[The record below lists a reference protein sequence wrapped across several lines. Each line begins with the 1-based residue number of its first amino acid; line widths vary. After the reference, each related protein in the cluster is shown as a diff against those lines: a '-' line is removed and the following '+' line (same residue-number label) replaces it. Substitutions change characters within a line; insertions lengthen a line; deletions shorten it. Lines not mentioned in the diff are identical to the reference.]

1 MASIDDI
8 DLVPNDAMVEEAER
22 GLAWREE
29 FNRGGTA
36 VGVARARD
44 ISNRVRLSADTV
56 RRMASFFARHEVDKQ
71 GQGFEI
77 GEEGYPSAGRIAW
90 ALWGGDP
97 GQSWANARLSEIAA
111 LEADR
116 SERMME
122 EDSVHPLSPRQKAQY
137 ESTEGVVELFGQFSQ
152 GVDADGAHYAAV
164 SPYVDEGMVCSS
176 CVFFEG
182 GRACEVVAG
191 DIAPEGIC
199 KLWVIPADLMS
210 HGEPMVEVDPLV
222 DPEPMVEVEPVV
234 EPAPVPEIDG
244 YKRGVDGVDVPQR
257 EVRKLE
263 KLEVRAT
270 PDGGAILEGY
280 ATVYDYAYSIGDV
293 DRGGFM
299 ETIMSGAAAKSA
311 GEADVRLLINH
322 EGIPLARTR
331 SGTMTLES
339 DDIGLRVTAEL
350 DPMNPLSA
358 SLRSAM
364 ERGDM
369 DQMSFAFRVLR
380 DEWNSDYSERKIY
393 ELKLFDVSMVTYPAN
408 PATVAKVRSDDTQDS
423 EHATGRSVEMA
434 KRQLEAIPARR

>member
-1 MASIDDI
+1 MPWHVVEKDAGCSVSEPWGVRKDD
-8 DLVPNDAMVEEAER
+8 DNSLAGCHGSRAEA
-22 GLAWREE
+22 
-29 FNRGGTA
+29 
-36 VGVARARD
+36 
-44 ISNRVRLSADTV
+44 
-56 RRMASFFARHEVDKQ
+56 VDQ
-71 GQGFEI
+71 
-77 GEEGYPSAGRIAW
+77 
-90 ALWGGDP
+90 
-97 GQSWANARLSEIAA
+97 IAA
-111 LEADR
+111 LYASEADR
-116 SERMME
+116 STRMIDLEMY
-122 EDSVHPLSPRQKAQY
+122 PLSPRQKAQY
-137 ESTEGVVELFGQFSQ
+137 EATESIVEVFGQYDQ
-152 GVDADGAHYAAV
+152 TAGADGCGYQAESEQASDGITCAN
-164 SPYVDEGMVCSS
+164 
-176 CVFFEG
+176 CVFFMEG
-182 GRACEVVAG
+182 MCEVVSGEIAAAG
-191 DIAPEGIC
+191 LC
-199 KLWVIPADLMS
+199 KLWVIPAGLLE
-210 HGEPMVEVDPLV
+210 GEPEPEVE
-222 DPEPMVEVEPVV
+222 PEPVVEVEPEPVV
-234 EPAPVPEIDG
+234 EIDG
-244 YKRGVDGVDVPQR
+244 FKRGVKPER

-322 EGIPLARTR
+322 EGIPLARTK

-358 SLRSAM
+358 SLRSAV

-393 ELKLFDVSMVTYPAN
+393 ELKLFDVSAVTFPAN
-408 PATVAKVRSDDTQDS
+408 PATIAKVRSDDTQDS
-423 EHATGRSVEMA
+423 EKATGRSVEMA

>member
-1 MASIDDI
+1 MATIEDI
-8 DLVPNDAMVEEAER
+8 DLVPNDAMVDEAER
-22 GLAWREE
+22 GLAWRAE

-71 GQGFEI
+71 GQGFEA

-97 GQSWANARLSEIAA
+97 GRSWADARLSEIAA

-116 SERMME
+116 STRMIDLEMY
-122 EDSVHPLSPRQKAQY
+122 PLSPRQKAQY
-137 ESTEGVVELFGQFSQ
+137 EATESLVEVFGQYDQ
-152 GVDADGAHYAAV
+152 TAGADGGGYQAESERADDGIAC
-164 SPYVDEGMVCSS
+164 GN
-176 CVFFEG
+176 CVFFMDG
-182 GRACEVVAG
+182 MCEVVSGEIAAAG
-191 DIAPEGIC
+191 LC
-199 KLWVIPADLMS
+199 KLWVIPAGLLE
-210 HGEPMVEVDPLV
+210 GEPVVEVDP
-222 DPEPMVEVEPVV
+222 EPVVEVEPV
-234 EPAPVPEIDG
+234 PVVEIDG
-244 YKRGVDGVDVPQR
+244 YKRGVDGIDVPQR

-299 ETIMSGAAAKSA
+299 ETIVKGSAAKSA
-311 GEADVRLLINH
+311 AEADVRLLINH

-339 DDIGLRVTAEL
+339 DDIGLRVTAQL

-408 PATVAKVRSDDTQDS
+408 PATVAKVRSDDTDGS
-423 EHATGRSVEMA
+423 EQAAGRSVEMA

>member
-1 MASIDDI
+1 MATIDDI
-8 DLVPNDAMVEEAER
+8 DLTPNDGMVEEAER
-22 GLAWREE
+22 GLAWRAE

-44 ISNRVRLSADTV
+44 ISNRVRLSPDTV

-71 GQGFEI
+71 GQGFEA

-97 GQSWANARLSEIAA
+97 GQSWAAARLSEIAA

-116 SERMME
+116 STRMIDLEMY
-122 EDSVHPLSPRQKAQY
+122 PLSPRQKAQY
-137 ESTEGVVELFGQFSQ
+137 EATESLVEVFGQYDQ
-152 GVDADGAHYAAV
+152 TAGADGCGYQAESERADDGIAC
-164 SPYVDEGMVCSS
+164 GN
-176 CVFFEG
+176 CVFFMDG
-182 GRACEVVAG
+182 MCEVVSGEIAAAG
-191 DIAPEGIC
+191 LC
-199 KLWVIPADLMS
+199 KLWVIPAGLLE
-210 HGEPMVEVDPLV
+210 GEPVVEVE
-222 DPEPMVEVEPVV
+222 PEPVVEVEPV
-234 EPAPVPEIDG
+234 PVVEIDG
-244 YKRGVDGVDVPQR
+244 YKRGVDGIDVPQR

-299 ETIMSGAAAKSA
+299 ETIMSGAATKSA
-311 GEADVRLLINH
+311 NEADVRLLINH
-322 EGIPLARTR
+322 DGIPLARTK

-339 DDIGLRVTAEL
+339 DDIGLRVMAEL

-393 ELKLFDVSMVTYPAN
+393 ELKIFDVSMVTYPAN

-423 EHATGRSVEMA
+423 EQATGRSVEMA

>member
-1 MASIDDI
+1 MI
-8 DLVPNDAMVEEAER
+8 DLEMYPLND
-22 GLAWREE
+22 
-29 FNRGGTA
+29 
-36 VGVARARD
+36 
-44 ISNRVRLSADTV
+44 
-56 RRMASFFARHEVDKQ
+56 
-71 GQGFEI
+71 
-77 GEEGYPSAGRIAW
+77 
-90 ALWGGDP
+90 
-97 GQSWANARLSEIAA
+97 
-111 LEADR
+111 
-116 SERMME
+116 
-122 EDSVHPLSPRQKAQY
+122 RQKAQY
-137 ESTEGVVELFGQFSQ
+137 ENTESVVEVFGQYTQDHS
-152 GVDADGAHYAAV
+152 ADGCNYEI
-164 SPYVDEGMVCSS
+164 SPANQEHGLVCGR
-176 CVFFEG
+176 CVFFMEG
-182 GRACEVVAG
+182 MCEVVSG
-191 DIAPEGIC
+191 EIAAEGLC
-199 KLWVIPADLMS
+199 KLFVIPDSLQTV
-210 HGEPMVEVDPLV
+210 HDDE
-222 DPEPMVEVEPVV
+222 VEVEPVV
-234 EPAPVPEIDG
+234 EVEPELAPVPEIDG
-244 YKRGVDGVDVPQR
+244 YKRSVDGMDVPQR

-263 KLEVRAT
+263 KLEVRAL

-299 ETIMSGAAAKSA
+299 ETIMGGAAAKSA

-322 EGIPLARTR
+322 EGRPLARTK

-423 EHATGRSVEMA
+423 EKATGRSVEMA

>member
-1 MASIDDI
+1 MPWHVVQEDASCSVSEPWGVRKDD
-8 DLVPNDAMVEEAER
+8 DNSLAGCHGSEAE
-22 GLAWREE
+22 
-29 FNRGGTA
+29 A
-36 VGVARARD
+36 VG
-44 ISNRVRLSADTV
+44 
-56 RRMASFFARHEVDKQ
+56 Q
-71 GQGFEI
+71 
-77 GEEGYPSAGRIAW
+77 
-90 ALWGGDP
+90 
-97 GQSWANARLSEIAA
+97 IAA
-111 LEADR
+111 LYAAEADR
-116 SERMME
+116 SVRME
-122 EDSVHPLSPRQKAQY
+122 EETVHPLSPRQKAQY
-137 ESTEGVVELFGQFSQ
+137 EATESLVELFGQYSQ
-152 GVDADGAHYAAV
+152 GVDADGAHYAEV
-164 SPYVDEGMVCSS
+164 SPYAADGMVCSS

-182 GRACEVVAG
+182 GRGCEVVAG

-199 KLWVIPADLMS
+199 KLWVIPADLMTN
-210 HGEPMVEVDPLV
+210 
-222 DPEPMVEVEPVV
+222 PEPMVEDEPVV
-234 EPAPVPEIDG
+234 EVDPEPVVEVEPVPVVEIDG
-244 YKRGVDGVDVPQR
+244 YKRGVDGVDLRAR
-257 EVRKLE
+257 EVRNLE

-299 ETIMSGAAAKSA
+299 ETIVKGSAAKSA
-311 GEADVRLLINH
+311 AEADVRLLINH

-339 DDIGLRVTAEL
+339 DDIGLRVTAQL
-350 DPMNPLSA
+350 DPQNPLSA

-408 PATVAKVRSDDTQDS
+408 PATVAKVRSDDPQDS

>member
-1 MASIDDI
+1 MAGIDDI
-8 DLVPNDAMVEEAER
+8 DLVPTDAMVDEAER

-44 ISNRVRLSADTV
+44 ISNRVRLSAETV
-56 RRMASFFARHEVDKQ
+56 QRMASFFARHEVDKQ

-97 GQSWANARLSEIAA
+97 GQSWAAARLSEIAA
-111 LEADR
+111 LDADR
-116 SERMME
+116 STRMIDLEMY
-122 EDSVHPLSPRQKAQY
+122 PLNDRQLAQY
-137 ESTEGVVELFGQFSQ
+137 ENTESVVERFGQYDQ
-152 GVDADGAHYAAV
+152 TAGADGCG
-164 SPYVDEGMVCSS
+164 YVAESDRADDGIACGN
-176 CVFFEG
+176 CVFFMEG
-182 GRACEVVAG
+182 MCEVVSGEIAAAG
-191 DIAPEGIC
+191 LC
-199 KLWVIPADLMS
+199 KLWVIPAGLLE
-210 HGEPMVEVDPLV
+210 GEPE
-222 DPEPMVEVEPVV
+222 PEVEVEPVV
-234 EPAPVPEIDG
+234 EVEPELAPVPEIDG
-244 YKRGVDGVDVPQR
+244 YKRSADGMDVPQR

-299 ETIMSGAAAKSA
+299 ETIMGGAAAKSA

-322 EGIPLARTR
+322 EGIPLARTK

-408 PATVAKVRSDDTQDS
+408 PATVAKVRSDDSQDS
-423 EHATGRSVEMA
+423 EKATGRSVEMA

>member
-1 MASIDDI
+1 MI
-8 DLVPNDAMVEEAER
+8 DLEM
-22 GLAWREE
+22 
-29 FNRGGTA
+29 
-36 VGVARARD
+36 
-44 ISNRVRLSADTV
+44 
-56 RRMASFFARHEVDKQ
+56 
-71 GQGFEI
+71 
-77 GEEGYPSAGRIAW
+77 Y
-90 ALWGGDP
+90 
-97 GQSWANARLSEIAA
+97 
-111 LEADR
+111 
-116 SERMME
+116 
-122 EDSVHPLSPRQKAQY
+122 PLSPRQKAQY
-137 ESTEGVVELFGQFSQ
+137 EATESLVEVFGQYDQ
-152 GVDADGAHYAAV
+152 TAGADGCGYQAESERADDGIAC
-164 SPYVDEGMVCSS
+164 GN
-176 CVFFEG
+176 CVFFMEG
-182 GRACEVVAG
+182 MCEVVSGEIAAAG
-191 DIAPEGIC
+191 LC
-199 KLWVIPADLMS
+199 KLWVIPAGLLE
-210 HGEPMVEVDPLV
+210 GEPVVEVDP
-222 DPEPMVEVEPVV
+222 EPVVEVEPV
-234 EPAPVPEIDG
+234 PVVEIDG
-244 YKRGVDGVDVPQR
+244 FKRGVKPER

-299 ETIMSGAAAKSA
+299 ETIVKGSAAKSA

-339 DDIGLRVTAEL
+339 DDIGLRVTAQL
-350 DPMNPLSA
+350 DPQNPLSA

-423 EHATGRSVEMA
+423 EQATGRSVEMA
-434 KRQLEAIPARR
+434 KRQLEAMPARR

>member
-1 MASIDDI
+1 MAGIDDI
-8 DLVPNDAMVEEAER
+8 DLVPNDAMVDEAER

-56 RRMASFFARHEVDKQ
+56 QRMASFFARHEVDKQ

-97 GQSWANARLSEIAA
+97 GQSWAAARLSEIAA
-111 LEADR
+111 LDADR
-116 SERMME
+116 STRMIDLEMY
-122 EDSVHPLSPRQKAQY
+122 PLNDRQLAQY
-137 ESTEGVVELFGQFSQ
+137 ENTESVVERFGQYDQ
-152 GVDADGAHYAAV
+152 TAGADGCG
-164 SPYVDEGMVCSS
+164 YVAESERASDGIACGN
-176 CVFFEG
+176 CVFFMEG
-182 GRACEVVAG
+182 MCEVVSGEIAAAG
-191 DIAPEGIC
+191 LC
-199 KLWVIPADLMS
+199 KLWVIPAGLLE
-210 HGEPMVEVDPLV
+210 GETE
-222 DPEPMVEVEPVV
+222 PEVEVEP
-234 EPAPVPEIDG
+234 ELAPVPEIEG
-244 YKRGVDGVDVPQR
+244 YKRSADGMDVPER

-299 ETIMSGAAAKSA
+299 ETIMGGAAAKSA

-322 EGIPLARTR
+322 EGIPLARTK

-408 PATVAKVRSDDTQDS
+408 PATVAKVRSDDNQDS
-423 EHATGRSVEMA
+423 EKATGRSVEMA

>member
-1 MASIDDI
+1 MEG
-8 DLVPNDAMVEEAER
+8 MC
-22 GLAWREE
+22 
-29 FNRGGTA
+29 
-36 VGVARARD
+36 
-44 ISNRVRLSADTV
+44 
-56 RRMASFFARHEVDKQ
+56 EVVS
-71 GQGFEI
+71 G
-77 GEEGYPSAGRIAW
+77 
-90 ALWGGDP
+90 
-97 GQSWANARLSEIAA
+97 EIAA
-111 LEADR
+111 
-116 SERMME
+116 
-122 EDSVHPLSPRQKAQY
+122 
-137 ESTEGVVELFGQFSQ
+137 
-152 GVDADGAHYAAV
+152 DGL
-164 SPYVDEGMVCSS
+164 
-176 CVFFEG
+176 
-182 GRACEVVAG
+182 
-191 DIAPEGIC
+191 C
-199 KLWVIPADLMS
+199 KLFVIPDSLQIV
-210 HGEPMVEVDPLV
+210 HDDEVDPES
-222 DPEPMVEVEPVV
+222 DVEVEPEV
-234 EPAPVPEIDG
+234 EPAPLPEIDG
-244 YKRGVDGVDVPQR
+244 YKRSADGVDVPER

-299 ETIMSGAAAKSA
+299 ETIMRGAAAKSS

-322 EGIPLARTR
+322 EGIPLARTK

-408 PATVAKVRSDDTQDS
+408 PATVAKVRSDDPQDS
-423 EHATGRSVEMA
+423 EQAAGRSVEMA

>member
-1 MASIDDI
+1 MQEDASCSVSEPWGVRKDD
-8 DLVPNDAMVEEAER
+8 DNSLAGCHGSEAE
-22 GLAWREE
+22 
-29 FNRGGTA
+29 A
-36 VGVARARD
+36 VG
-44 ISNRVRLSADTV
+44 
-56 RRMASFFARHEVDKQ
+56 Q
-71 GQGFEI
+71 
-77 GEEGYPSAGRIAW
+77 
-90 ALWGGDP
+90 
-97 GQSWANARLSEIAA
+97 IAA
-111 LEADR
+111 LYAAEADR
-116 SERMME
+116 SVRME
-122 EDSVHPLSPRQKAQY
+122 EETVHPLSPRQKAQY
-137 ESTEGVVELFGQFSQ
+137 EATEGVVELFGQFSQ

-164 SPYVDEGMVCSS
+164 SPYAADGMVCSS

-182 GRACEVVAG
+182 GRGCEVVAG

-199 KLWVIPADLMS
+199 KLWVIPADLMTN
-210 HGEPMVEVDPLV
+210 
-222 DPEPMVEVEPVV
+222 PEPMVEDEPVV
-234 EPAPVPEIDG
+234 EVDPEPVVEVEPVPVVEIDG
-244 YKRGVDGVDVPQR
+244 YKRGVDGVDVPER

-299 ETIMSGAAAKSA
+299 ETIVKGSAAKSA
-311 GEADVRLLINH
+311 AEADVRLLINH

-339 DDIGLRVTAEL
+339 DDIGLRVTAQL
-350 DPMNPLSA
+350 DPQNPLSA

-408 PATVAKVRSDDTQDS
+408 PATVAKVRSDDPQDS

>member
-1 MASIDDI
+1 MATIDDI
-8 DLVPNDAMVEEAER
+8 DLTPNDGMVEEAER
-22 GLAWREE
+22 GLAWRAE

-44 ISNRVRLSADTV
+44 ISNRVRLSAETV
-56 RRMASFFARHEVDKQ
+56 QRMASFFARHEVDKQ
-71 GQGFEI
+71 GQGFEA

-97 GQSWANARLSEIAA
+97 GQSWAAARLSEIAA

-116 SERMME
+116 SKRMIDLE
-122 EDSVHPLSPRQKAQY
+122 AYPLNDRQLAQY
-137 ESTEGVVELFGQFSQ
+137 ENTESVVEVFGQYTQDHS
-152 GVDADGAHYAAV
+152 ADGCNYEI
-164 SPYVDEGMVCSS
+164 SPANQEHGLVCGS
-176 CVFFEG
+176 CVFFMEG
-182 GRACEVVAG
+182 MCEVVSG
-191 DIAPEGIC
+191 EIAADGLC
-199 KLWVIPADLMS
+199 KLFVIPDSLQPV
-210 HGEPMVEVDPLV
+210 HDDEVDPESDV
-222 DPEPMVEVEPVV
+222 EPEPVVEVEP
-234 EPAPVPEIDG
+234 APLPEIDG
-244 YKRGVDGVDVPQR
+244 YKRSADGVDVPER

-299 ETIMSGAAAKSA
+299 ETIMRGAAAKSA

-322 EGIPLARTR
+322 EGIPLARTK

-408 PATVAKVRSDDTQDS
+408 PATVAKVRSDDPQDS
-423 EHATGRSVEMA
+423 EQAAGRSVEMA

>member
-1 MASIDDI
+1 MATIEDI

-22 GLAWREE
+22 GLAWRAE

-44 ISNRVRLSADTV
+44 ISNRVRLSPDTV

-71 GQGFEI
+71 GQGFEA

-97 GQSWANARLSEIAA
+97 GRSWADARLSEIAA

-116 SERMME
+116 STRMIDLEMY
-122 EDSVHPLSPRQKAQY
+122 PLSPRQKAQY
-137 ESTEGVVELFGQFSQ
+137 EATESLVEVFGQYDQ
-152 GVDADGAHYAAV
+152 TAGADGCGYQAESERAGDGIAC
-164 SPYVDEGMVCSS
+164 GN
-176 CVFFEG
+176 CVFFMEG
-182 GRACEVVAG
+182 MCEVVSGEIAAAG
-191 DIAPEGIC
+191 LC
-199 KLWVIPADLMS
+199 KLWVIPAGLLE
-210 HGEPMVEVDPLV
+210 GEPVVEVDP
-222 DPEPMVEVEPVV
+222 EPVVEVEPV
-234 EPAPVPEIDG
+234 PVVEIDG
-244 YKRGVDGVDVPQR
+244 YKRGVDGVDVPER

-299 ETIMSGAAAKSA
+299 ETIVKGSAAKSA
-311 GEADVRLLINH
+311 AEADVRLLINH

-339 DDIGLRVTAEL
+339 DDIGLRVTAQL

-408 PATVAKVRSDDTQDS
+408 PATVAKVRSDDPQDS
-423 EHATGRSVEMA
+423 EQAAGRSVEMA